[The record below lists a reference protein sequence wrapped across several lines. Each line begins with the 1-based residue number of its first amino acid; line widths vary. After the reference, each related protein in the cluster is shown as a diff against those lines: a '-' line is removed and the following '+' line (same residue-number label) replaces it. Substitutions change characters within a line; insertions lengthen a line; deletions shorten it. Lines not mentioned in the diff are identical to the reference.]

1 METIEADAGTAG
13 AADMASWLPD
23 WGALIGRLDSV
34 PQSHLLI
41 ATGLAM
47 LVGWLGTLLLRRRIG
62 FGRLLGAASSLTL
75 GAVLLTVV
83 LQLSHLDP
91 RVDVFRERI
100 GAPAQTV
107 SGTET
112 RVPLSRDGHFWVDA
126 QIDGTRARF
135 LVDTGATLTAV
146 SEDTANRAG
155 LESRKGGM
163 PVLLQTANGT
173 VPAAVTRIETVRF
186 GNIETRNLDAV
197 VAPSLG
203 RTNVIGMNFLRELE
217 SWRVEGDTLIM
228 VPRPADRVGPREDA
242 DR

>member
-1 METIEADAGTAG
+1 METSEAGAGTTGSNGVAEW
-13 AADMASWLPD
+13 MPD
-23 WGALIGRLDSV
+23 WAALIERLDAV

-41 ATGLAM
+41 AAVLAM
-47 LVGWLGTLLLRRRIG
+47 IIGWLGTTLLRHRIG
-62 FGRLLGAASSLTL
+62 FGRLLGTLSSLTL

-112 RVPLSRDGHFWVDA
+112 RVPLSRDGHFWVNA
-126 QIDGTRARF
+126 TIDGTKARF

-146 SEDTANRAG
+146 SEDLANRAG
-155 LESRKGGM
+155 LEAKKGGV
-163 PVLLQTANGT
+163 PILLQTANGT

-197 VAPSLG
+197 VAPTLG

-217 SWRVEGDTLIM
+217 SWRVEGDTLIL
-228 VPRPADRVGPREDA
+228 VPRPADRVAPDERA
-242 DR
+242 T